1 MKKKNDKKIE
11 KTYGEVFL
19 DGDLLVTAPWNPRTE
34 AELAADHPEMQKLLA
49 SIRARGVL
57 QPIVI
62 WEDAPGDAAFV
73 IAGCRRFTAAKLAGL
88 EAIPA
93 VKFEGLS
100 EAEAREITRIE
111 NEVRFGVS
119 PLKDAELIAD
129 MTGKFGYSV
138 DEVAAHFGISSAT
151 VRRRARLMDLVPEIR
166 EIAEQTGSITTDAL
180 EKIALYPVE
189 TQLKCAD
196 SIGKTAKSCANH
208 NEKVKWGAIK
218 WDFERTTTSLDDA
231 KFDTSGCVGCL
242 KRSGAQGDLWGDVP
256 EGSLGVCLDCE
267 CFKEKKRAALLEKA
281 RQIALESA
289 KGEAFELIDGDENE
303 MQEWQTER
311 EPYAKLFGEKRTKSR
326 PAAWFWVHDYTGEV
340 SVVWGP
346 DNEAWAKIVAAEDA
360 RIEREKAEREKNQ
373 EAYRKESKKR
383 GELVEATEEAFDEG
397 LREKIEVLSLYGPDE
412 ELADFD
418 DLAERMHGSVA
429 LSQGDE
435 LVVILALALRGLGSL
450 YDADDYDTAVDYL
463 AKSKNLAKILNID
476 KAAIEKYQKA
486 ARALQEF
493 EDELK
498 ARND

>member
-1 MKKKNDKKIE
+1 MKKKNDNI
-11 KTYGEVFL
+11 TRIYGEVTL
-19 DGDLLVTAPWNPRTE
+19 SGDQLVTAPWNPRSE

-73 IAGCRRFTAAKLAGL
+73 IAGCRRFTAAKLARL

-138 DEVAAHFGISSAT
+138 DEVAAHFGISTAT
-151 VRRRARLMDLVPEIR
+151 VRRRLALMNLAPDVR

-180 EKIALYPVE
+180 EKIALYPIE

-196 SIGKTAKSCANH
+196 SIGKTAKLCANH

-267 CFKEKKRAALLEKA
+267 CFKEKRRAALLEKA
-281 RQIALESA
+281 RQIALEGA
-289 KGEAFELIDGDENE
+289 KGEVFELINGDDEDLP
-303 MQEWQTER
+303 EWRVER

-326 PAAWFWVHDYTGEV
+326 PAAWYWVHDYSLEV
-340 SVVWGP
+340 SVLWGP
-346 DNEAWAKIVAAEDA
+346 NSTAWAKIVADEDA

-383 GELVEATEEAFDEG
+383 GELNEAIEEAFDEG
-397 LREKIEVLSLYGPDE
+397 LRESLEVLSLYGPDE
-412 ELADFD
+412 EIADFD
-418 DLAERMHGSVA
+418 DLAERMHGVVSIK
-429 LSQGDE
+429 SGDE
-435 LVVILALALRGLGSL
+435 RVIILALALRGLGSL
-450 YDADDYDTAVDYL
+450 YDAHDYDKVVDYL
-463 AKSKNLAKILNID
+463 AKSKNLAKILNVD
-476 KAAIEKYQKA
+476 KAAIEKYQEA

>member
-1 MKKKNDKKIE
+1 MKKKNDNISR
-11 KTYGEVFL
+11 TYGEVQL
-19 DGDLLVTAPWNPRTE
+19 RGDQLVTAPWNPRTE

-49 SIRARGVL
+49 SIKARGVL

-62 WEDAPGDAAFV
+62 WEDAPGDEAFV

-88 EAIPA
+88 KAIPA

-100 EAEAREITRIE
+100 EVEAREITRIE

-151 VRRRARLMDLVPEIR
+151 IRRRARLMELVPEIR

-180 EKIALYPVE
+180 ERIALYPVE

-218 WDFERTTTSLDDA
+218 WDFERTTTSLDGA

-256 EGSLGVCLDCE
+256 KGSLGVCLDCE
-267 CFKEKKRAALLEKA
+267 CFGRKKGAAVLEKA
-281 RQIALESA
+281 RQIALKGA
-289 KGEAFELIDGDENE
+289 KGETFELIDGDANDLP
-303 MQEWQTER
+303 EWRTNLAT
-311 EPYAKLFGEKRTKSR
+311 YAKLFGEKRTKSR
-326 PAAWFWVHDYTGEV
+326 PAAWFWAYDYSGEV
-340 SVVWGP
+340 TVVWGP
-346 DNEAWAKIVAAEDA
+346 DNAAWAKFVAAEDA

-383 GELVEATEEAFDEG
+383 GELEDATEEAFAEG
-397 LREKIEVLSLYGPDE
+397 LNDKLGALTSYGPDE
-412 ELADFD
+412 ERAEFD
-418 DLAERMHGSVA
+418 DLAERMHGAVS

-435 LVVILALALRGLGSL
+435 LVVILSLALRGLGSL
-450 YDADDYDTAVDYL
+450 YDDDEYDTAVDYL
-463 AKSKNLAKILNID
+463 AKSENLAKILNID
-476 KAAIEKYQKA
+476 KAAIEKYQEA

-493 EDELK
+493 EDELR
-498 ARND
+498 AQDD

>member
-1 MKKKNDKKIE
+1 MKKKNDNIT
-11 KTYGEVFL
+11 KTYGEVKL
-19 DGDLLVTAPWNPRTE
+19 RGDLLVTAPWNPRSE

-62 WEDAPGDAAFV
+62 WEDAPGDAAYV

-138 DEVAAHFGISSAT
+138 DEVAAHFGISTAT
-151 VRRRARLMDLVPEIR
+151 VRRRLALMNLAPDVR

-180 EKIALYPVE
+180 EKIALYPIE

-231 KFDTSGCVGCL
+231 KFDTSGCVECL

-256 EGSLGVCLDCE
+256 EGSLGMCLDCE
-267 CFKEKKRAALLEKA
+267 CFKEKRNAALLEKA
-281 RQIALESA
+281 RQIALEGA
-289 KGEAFELIDGDENE
+289 KGEVFELINGDDEDLP
-303 MQEWQTER
+303 EWRVTHESH
-311 EPYAKLFGEKRTKSR
+311 AKLFGETRTKSR
-326 PAAWFWVHDYTGEV
+326 PAAWYWVQDYSLEV

-346 DNEAWAKIVAAEDA
+346 STAAWYKFKAEEVA
-360 RIEREKAEREKNQ
+360 RNEREKADREKKNAQ
-373 EAYRKESKKR
+373 YREESKKR
-383 GELVEATEEAFDEG
+383 GELEDAIEEAFDGE
-397 LREKIEVLSLYGPDE
+397 LSEKLGVLTLYGPDE
-412 ELADFD
+412 EVADFD

-450 YDADDYDTAVDYL
+450 YDHDDYDTAVDYL
-463 AKSKNLAKILNID
+463 AKSKNLAKILNVD
-476 KAAIEKYQKA
+476 KAAIEKYQEA

-493 EDELK
+493 EDALK
-498 ARND
+498 AQND

>member
-1 MKKKNDKKIE
+1 MKKKNDNITR
-11 KTYGEVFL
+11 TYGEVAL
-19 DGDLLVTAPWNPRTE
+19 DGDQLVTAPWNPRSE

-49 SIRARGVL
+49 SIRARGVIS
-57 QPIVI
+57 PIVI

-138 DEVAAHFGISSAT
+138 DEVAAHFGISTAT
-151 VRRRARLMDLVPEIR
+151 VRRRLALMNLAPDVR

-180 EKIALYPVE
+180 EKIALYPIE

-267 CFKEKKRAALLEKA
+267 CFKEKRRAALLEKA
-281 RQIALESA
+281 RQIALEGA
-289 KGEAFELIDGDENE
+289 KGEVFELINGDDEDLP
-303 MQEWQTER
+303 EWRVER
-311 EPYAKLFGEKRTKSR
+311 EPYTKLFGEKRTKSR
-326 PAAWFWVHDYTGEV
+326 PAAWYWVHDYSLEV
-340 SVVWGP
+340 SVLWGP
-346 DNEAWAKIVAAEDA
+346 SSTAWAKIVADEDA
-360 RIEREKAEREKNQ
+360 RNEREKAEREKKDAQ
-373 EAYRKESKKR
+373 YRKESKKR
-383 GELVEATEEAFDEG
+383 GELNEAIEEAFDEG
-397 LREKIEVLSLYGPDE
+397 LRESLEVLSLYGPDE
-412 ELADFD
+412 EIADFD
-418 DLAERMHGSVA
+418 DLAERMHGVVSIK
-429 LSQGDE
+429 SGDE
-435 LVVILALALRGLGSL
+435 RVIILALALRGLGSL
-450 YDADDYDTAVDYL
+450 YDTDDYDKAVDYL
-463 AKSKNLAKILNID
+463 AKSKNLAKILDVD
-476 KAAIEKYQKA
+476 KAAIEKYQEA

>member
-1 MKKKNDKKIE
+1 MKKKNDNIARI
-11 KTYGEVFL
+11 YGEVTL
-19 DGDLLVTAPWNPRTE
+19 SGDQLVTAPWNPRTE

-62 WEDAPGDAAFV
+62 WEDAPGDKAFV

-88 EAIPA
+88 KAIPA

-129 MTGKFGYSV
+129 MIGKFGYSV

-151 VRRRARLMDLVPEIR
+151 VRRRARLMELVPEIR

-218 WDFERTTTSLDDA
+218 WDFERTTTSLDGA
-231 KFDTSGCVGCL
+231 KFDTSGCVECL

-256 EGSLGVCLDCE
+256 EGSLGMCLDCE
-267 CFKEKKRAALLEKA
+267 CFNQKKRAALREKA
-281 RQIALESA
+281 RQIALEGA
-289 KGEAFELIDGDENE
+289 KGETFEFIDGDENE

-326 PAAWFWVHDYTGEV
+326 PAAWFWVHEYSGEV

-346 DNEAWAKIVAAEDA
+346 GNTAWAKIVAAEDA

-383 GELVEATEEAFDEG
+383 GELVDATEEAFDEG
-397 LREKIEVLSLYGPDE
+397 LREKLEVLSSYGPGE
-412 ELADFD
+412 EIVDFD
-418 DLAERMHGSVA
+418 DLAVRAHGIVSIK
-429 LSQGDE
+429 SGDE
-435 LVVILALALRGLGSL
+435 LVIILALALRGLGSL
-450 YDADDYDTAVDYL
+450 YDADDYDKAVDYL
-463 AKSKNLAKILNID
+463 AESKNLAKILNVD
-476 KAAIEKYQKA
+476 KAAIKKYQEA

>member
-1 MKKKNDKKIE
+1 MKKKNDNI
-11 KTYGEVFL
+11 TRIYGEVKL
-19 DGDLLVTAPWNPRTE
+19 RGDQLVTAPWNPRTE

-62 WEDAPGDAAFV
+62 WEDTPGDEAYV

-88 EAIPA
+88 KAIPA
-93 VKFEGLS
+93 VKFVGLN

-151 VRRRARLMDLVPEIR
+151 VRRRARLMELVPEIR
-166 EIAEQTGSITTDAL
+166 EIAEETGNITTDAL
-180 EKIALYPVE
+180 ERIALYPVE
-189 TQLKCAD
+189 TQRKCAD
-196 SIGKTAKSCANH
+196 DLIRTAKSHAKN

-231 KFDTSGCVGCL
+231 KFDTCGCVECL

-256 EGSLGVCLDCE
+256 EGSLGVCLDCK
-267 CFKEKKRAALLEKA
+267 CFDQKKRAAFLEKA
-281 RQIALESA
+281 RQIALEGA
-289 KGEAFELIDGDENE
+289 KGETFELIDGDDEDLPKWRT
-303 MQEWQTER
+303 QQGL
-311 EPYAKLFGEKRTKSR
+311 YSKLFGEKRTKSR
-326 PAAWFWVHDYTGEV
+326 PAAWFWVVDDYSGEV

-346 DNEAWAKIVAAEDA
+346 STAAWKKFEAEEDA
-360 RIEREKAEREKNQ
+360 RTEREKAERKKIE
-373 EAYRKESKKR
+373 EEYHKESKKR
-383 GELVEATEEAFDEG
+383 GELVTATEKAFDEG
-397 LREKIEVLSLYGPDE
+397 LSEKLEVLTSFGPYE
-412 ELADFD
+412 EVADFD
-418 DLAERMHGSVA
+418 DLAERMHGSVS

-435 LVVILALALRGLGSL
+435 LVVILSLALRGLGSL
-450 YDADDYDTAVDYL
+450 YDDDDYDKAVDYL
-463 AKSKNLAKILNID
+463 AKSENLAKILNVD
-476 KAAIEKYQKA
+476 KAAIEKYQEA